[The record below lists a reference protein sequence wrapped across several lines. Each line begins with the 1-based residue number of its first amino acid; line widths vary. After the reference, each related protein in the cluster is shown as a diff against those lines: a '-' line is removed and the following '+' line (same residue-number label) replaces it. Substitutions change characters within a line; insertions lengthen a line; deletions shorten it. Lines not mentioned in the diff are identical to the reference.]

1 MHWVYWAWGS
11 AGPYLQVD
19 HVCLS
24 PFRGVGGDSWPVSGV
39 KSSVHTPRLPRF
51 NQLGSFSDT
60 LLVVLILDIVYD
72 CHLGGFAVLKEL
84 LIVPVGT
91 MGSF

>member
-1 MHWVYWAWGS
+1 MVGVGHVGKSDRGSHW
-11 AGPYLQVD
+11 
-19 HVCLS
+19 
-24 PFRGVGGDSWPVSGV
+24 PFRGCGRGGGSLWPVSKVG
-39 KSSVHTPRLPRF
+39 SSARAYVRALCLPRF
-51 NQLGSFSDT
+51 ILLGGFSDT